1 MNHLVEGKMI
11 MDLEYIN
18 INEFALRCMV
28 DRRKVNL
35 AIKADAI
42 EVFKR
47 GTGGGPKAG
56 YKICWTTE
64 SKKFLKWCKEARLS
78 PKDRWT
84 RGTMNETKVNEFED
98 DEEDTSSPEEQIPDD
113 MSEEQMIE
121 LLGKNIS
128 SIEADRIR
136 KILKARRELLDY
148 KKEQGLLVDIT
159 EFMPAFQKI
168 GIIVK
173 KSMKA
178 IPPRVST
185 QYAAMTDHFKIK
197 KHLEKEIDIALS
209 SFDDFMKKVAKNA

>member
-1 MNHLVEGKMI
+1 

-18 INEFALRCMV
+18 ITEFSLRCMV

-35 AIKADAI
+35 AIKANAI
-42 EVFKR
+42 DVFKR
-47 GTGGGPKAG
+47 GTGGGPRAG

-64 SKKFLKWCKEARLS
+64 GPKFLKWCKEACLS
-78 PKDRWT
+78 PKTRWT
-84 RGTMNETKVNEFED
+84 RGTLNETKVNEFED
-98 DEEDTSSPEEQIPDD
+98 EKEDTEDTVAPNEKLPDD
-113 MSEEQMIE
+113 MSEEQMIA

-209 SFDDFMKKVAKNA
+209 SFDEFMKKVVKHD

>member
-1 MNHLVEGKMI
+1 

-18 INEFALRCMV
+18 INEFSLRCMV

-35 AIKADAI
+35 AIKANAI
-42 EVFKR
+42 DVFKR
-47 GTGGGPKAG
+47 GTGGGPRAG

-64 SKKFLKWCKEARLS
+64 SAKFLKWCKEASLS
-78 PKDRWT
+78 PKTRWT
-84 RGTMNETKVNEFED
+84 RGTLNETKVNDFEN
-98 DEEDTSSPEEQIPDD
+98 EKEDTEDTVAPDEKLPDD
-113 MSEEQMIE
+113 MSEEQMIA

-173 KSMKA
+173 KSMQA

-197 KHLEKEIDIALS
+197 KHLEKEVNIALS
-209 SFDDFMKKVAKNA
+209 SFDEFMKKVVKHD

>member
-1 MNHLVEGKMI
+1 

-18 INEFALRCMV
+18 INEFSLRCMV
-28 DRRKVNL
+28 DRRKINL
-35 AIKADAI
+35 AIKANAI
-42 EVFKR
+42 DVFKR
-47 GTGGGPKAG
+47 GTGGGPRAG

-64 SKKFLKWCKEARLS
+64 SSKFLKWCKEASLS
-78 PKDRWT
+78 PKTRWT
-84 RGTMNETKVNEFED
+84 RGTLNETKVNDFEN
-98 DEEDTSSPEEQIPDD
+98 EAEDTVAPDEKLPDD
-113 MSEEQMIE
+113 MSEEQMIA

-178 IPPRVST
+178 IPPRVAT

-197 KHLEKEIDIALS
+197 KHLEKEVDIALS
-209 SFDDFMKKVAKNA
+209 SFDEFMKKVMKHDQ